1 MFKFSSIFPK
11 HQTFIMVNGNAFT
24 DKYYFLS
31 IAKTVF
37 NLKKIVGC
45 LVKKTNQRHRLKAKT
60 KARKNYHVKK

>member
-31 IAKTVF
+31 IEKTVF

-45 LVKKTNQRHRLKAKT
+45 LVKNKPKTQIKSEDKST
-60 KARKNYHVKK
+60 KKLPC

>member
-31 IAKTVF
+31 IAKTVV

-45 LVKKTNQRHRLKAKT
+45 LVKKQTKDRLKAKT
-60 KARKNYHVKK
+60 KARKNYHVKN